1 MKNNYFIYMLS
12 FFTGFL
18 SLSQEIIWIRL
29 ISFAGMSVP
38 QTFSFS
44 LAFFLIGIALGAQ
57 IGKSICENI
66 PEITFNRIGYFFL
79 LAGIVDI
86 LLITIVYFFT
96 KFYQTSF
103 TLLAF
108 CILVC
113 AMTRGIIFPIVHHV
127 GTSKIKSGAQI
138 SNVYFANVFGS
149 ALAPILVSFVILDHF
164 STQNAYYFI
173 CFITLLVGA
182 ICIQN
187 NVIRVSI
194 TSLVI
199 ISFAGLSHI
208 SNLIYILSKDS
219 YKPDLLPHK
228 IIENKHGF
236 IQLYHDNNEEVVFG
250 ANVYD
255 GKFNTDIFI
264 NNNGI
269 DRAYLLASM
278 KNNAENVLVIGL
290 STGSWVKVLSTMP
303 SMKKMTIIEINPAY
317 IEIIKNDLRVSKIL
331 KDERIEIVFDD
342 GRKWLK
348 NNKDKKFDLILMNTT
363 WNWRAYASN
372 LLSIDFL
379 KLAGD
384 SLNSSGIIFYNTTGS
399 LDTYYTASQV
409 FPYVYKYKAMALVS
423 HQDPSITYLDVKKN
437 LCSLKHHHNQQ
448 LIFKTQAQCDNA
460 YKLIADNDFT
470 SYEKAN
476 LNTWRPLEIITDDN
490 MITEYKYGKGL

>member
-1 MKNNYFIYMLS
+1 MKNNYFIYLLS

-29 ISFAGMSVP
+29 VSFAGMSVP

-57 IGKSICENI
+57 IGKSICESTPDTTINKM
-66 PEITFNRIGYFFL
+66 GYFFI

-96 KFYQTSF
+96 QQFQISF

-113 AMTRGIIFPIVHHV
+113 AMTRGIIFPIVHHI
-127 GTSKIKSGAQI
+127 GTSEIKSGAQI

-164 STQNAYYFI
+164 STQNSYYFI
-173 CFITLLVGA
+173 CFLTLLIGV
-182 ICIQN
+182 ICIQK
-187 NVIRVSI
+187 NVIRMGI
-194 TSLVI
+194 ACLAI
-199 ISFAGLSHI
+199 PIFLGLSQI

-219 YKPDLLPHK
+219 YKNNLQPHTV
-228 IIENKHGF
+228 IENKHGF
-236 IQLYHDNNEEVVFG
+236 IQIYHDRGEEVVFG

-264 NNNGI
+264 NNNDI

-278 KNNAENVLVIGL
+278 KNDAENVLVIGL
-290 STGSWVKVLSTMP
+290 STGSWAQVLSTMP
-303 SMKKMTIIEINPAY
+303 NMKKMTIIEINPAY
-317 IEIIKNDLRVSKIL
+317 TEIVKNDHRVAKL
-331 KDERIEIVFDD
+331 LNDDRVDIVFDD

-363 WNWRAYASN
+363 WHWRAYASN
-372 LLSIDFL
+372 LLSTDFL
-379 KLAGD
+379 KLAAN

-399 LDTYYTASQV
+399 LDAYYTAKQV
-409 FPYVYKYKAMALVS
+409 FPFVYKYKFMALVT
-423 HQDPSITYLDVKKN
+423 HQDPSNAYLNVKEN
-437 LCSLKHHHNQQ
+437 LCQLKDYNSKK
-448 LIFKTQAQCDNA
+448 LIFKTKKQCDDA
-460 YKLIADNDFT
+460 YKLIADNEF
-470 SYEKAN
+470 SPYEKSN
-476 LNTWRPLEIITDDN
+476 LNSWRPLEIITDDN

>member
-1 MKNNYFIYMLS
+1 MKNNYFIYLLS
-12 FFTGFL
+12 FLTGFL

-29 ISFAGMSVP
+29 VSFAGMSVP

-57 IGKSICENI
+57 IGKSICENTTN
-66 PEITFNRIGYFFL
+66 ITINKMGYFFV
-79 LAGIVDI
+79 LAGIIDI

-96 KFYQTSF
+96 KFYQISF
-103 TLLAF
+103 TLLAV
-108 CILVC
+108 CILIC

-127 GTSKIKSGAQI
+127 GTTKIKSGAQI

-149 ALAPILVSFVILDHF
+149 ALAPILVSFVILDNF

-173 CFITLLVGA
+173 CFITLLTGA
-182 ICIQN
+182 ICIQK
-187 NVIRVSI
+187 NVVRIGI
-194 TSLVI
+194 ATLI
-199 ISFAGLSHI
+199 IICFLSLSHI

-219 YKPDLLPHK
+219 YKPNLLAHK

-255 GKFNTDIFI
+255 GKFNTDIFV
-264 NNNGI
+264 NSNGI

-303 SMKKMTIIEINPAY
+303 GIKKMTIIEINPAY
-317 IEIIKNDLRVSKIL
+317 IEIIKNDPGVSKL
-331 KDERIEIVFDD
+331 LQDERIEIVFDD

-348 NNKDKKFDLILMNTT
+348 NNKGKKFDLILMNTT

-379 KLAGD
+379 KLARD
-384 SLNSSGIIFYNTTGS
+384 SLNSSGIIFYNTTGA
-399 LDTYYTASQV
+399 LDAYHTAKQV
-409 FPYVYKYKAMALVS
+409 FPYVYKYKFMALVS
-423 HQDPSITYLDVKKN
+423 HQDPSITYLNVRKN
-437 LCSLKHHHNQQ
+437 LCSLKDYHSQQ
-448 LIFKTQAQCDNA
+448 LVFKTQAECDDA
-460 YKLIADNDFT
+460 YKKITDNDFS
-470 SYEKAN
+470 SYEKSN
-476 LNTWRPLEIITDDN
+476 LITWRPLEIITDDN
-490 MITEYKYGKGL
+490 MITEFKYGKGL